1 MYYTAIEDGDNL
13 TVIDETDSLFEAT
26 CSYYE
31 LVIEA
36 EKGESEAIEVELGYY
51 TANNAETSTVDW
63 ANADDMEPI
72 VYWTPD

>member
-1 MYYTAIEDGDNL
+1 MYYTAIEANDHL

-36 EKGESEAIEVELGYY
+36 ENGESEAIEVELGYT
-51 TANNAETSTVDW
+51 TAD
-63 ANADDMEPI
+63 DDMEPI

>member
-1 MYYTAIEDGDNL
+1 MFYTAIEDGDNL
-13 TVIDETDSLFEAT
+13 TVIDETESLFEAT

-36 EKGESEAIEVELGYY
+36 ENGGSEAIEVELGQY
-51 TANNAETSTVDW
+51 TANNADPSTVDW

-72 VYWTPD
+72 VYWTAD

>member
-1 MYYTAIEDGDNL
+1 MYYSAIEDGDNL

-36 EKGESEAIEVELGYY
+36 ENGESEAIEVELGYY
-51 TANNAETSTVDW
+51 TDS
-63 ANADDMEPI
+63 DDMEAI
-72 VYWTPD
+72 VFWTPD